1 LVERVILENKTVC
14 GTLNFQFP
22 QFPYV
27 SPNLFE
33 LLAYINDDDMYVENN
48 SVVVIFSATLR
59 SPLKIPLPA
68 TI

>member
-1 LVERVILENKTVC
+1 MILEHKTVC

-22 QFPYV
+22 YV

-33 LLAYINDDDMYVENN
+33 LPAYINDDDMYVENN

-59 SPLKIPLPA
+59 FSLKIPLPA